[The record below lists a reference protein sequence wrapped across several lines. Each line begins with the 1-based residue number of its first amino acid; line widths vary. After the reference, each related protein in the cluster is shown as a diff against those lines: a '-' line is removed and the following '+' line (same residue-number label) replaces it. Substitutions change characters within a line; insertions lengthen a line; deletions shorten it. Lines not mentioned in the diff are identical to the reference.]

1 MKKPFL
7 VIKGTRYLGVVVL
20 VILVM
25 STTGC
30 NNQTSSQISPSSAKT
45 SADNQITTSTPTNK
59 GTEISEI
66 NTTWKGFLDSYMKE
80 NPGVK
85 DLTQIKT

>member
-7 VIKGTRYLGVVVL
+7 VIKVIRYLGVVVL

-25 STTGC
+25 STTEC
-30 NNQTSSQISPSSAKT
+30 NNQT
-45 SADNQITTSTPTNK
+45 TSTPSNK

-66 NTTWKGFLDSYMKE
+66 NTTWKVFLDSYMKE
-80 NPGVK
+80 NPDVK
-85 DLTQIKT
+85 DLTQINT